1 MAEYRNVEDIREVLF
16 RYAHN
21 EHSKAFSK
29 FLMSEIEQKNKPD
42 VVERSKIDKAIAEI
56 ENAKM
61 YRGNPKGLP
70 NDIGLDRYFDKG
82 LMKAIEIIK
91 RNIGGEE

>member
-1 MAEYRNVEDIREVLF
+1 MTEYRKIEDIREVLF

-29 FLMSEIEQKNKPD
+29 FLMSEIERKNKPD

-56 ENAKM
+56 KNYTVEDNCEDGVMFA
-61 YRGNPKGLP
+61 LET
-70 NDIGLDRYFDKG
+70 L
-82 LMKAIEIIK
+82 K
-91 RNIGGEE
+91 RCLKEKRR